1 MAKTCLEFGFYDSKE
16 EINMLCVS
24 ILGFLNGTFDITT
37 DEEVDLLFPS
47 PIFIQPLPLPYNI
60 YRNNNSKNHISIN
73 RKRRVLYSPSVTN

>member
-37 DEEVDLLFPS
+37 DEEVDQLFPS
-47 PIFIQPLPLPYNI
+47 PFLFNSHPTPFLPF
-60 YRNNNSKNHISIN
+60 
-73 RKRRVLYSPSVTN
+73 

>member
-47 PIFIQPLPLPYNI
+47 PFLFNPLPPSLP
-60 YRNNNSKNHISIN
+60 
-73 RKRRVLYSPSVTN
+73 PF